1 MWIVAVAA
9 LCVAGSAV
17 AEDRGGLIGS
27 GTRAEDSGQVLGSG
41 AAAGQTVGSG
51 GRGEANDQFMGS
63 GGRSGDGGQVLGSG
77 SGRDG
82 YLGSGLAIFEFR
94 LFDGMSVLVV
104 SSNEETFIDQDA
116 TMS

>member
-27 GTRAEDSGQVLGSG
+27 GTRAEESGQVPGSG

-51 GRGEANDQFMGS
+51 GR
-63 GGRSGDGGQVLGSG
+63 SGDG
-77 SGRDG
+77 
-82 YLGSGLAIFEFR
+82 GLAIFELR

-104 SSNEETFIDQDA
+104 SSNEGTFIIPIE
-116 TMS
+116 